1 MAKVGFWLRGS
12 RGKLA
17 GASMGRGAKGE
28 TIVREIVTPK
38 NPRTVAQCMQRM
50 KIAPAQ
56 KFFNAFEI
64 MLSNAFEGVQYGA
77 ESRRYFIGKV
87 MRLEGPY
94 IQKGVDRFIPAAYP
108 FSEGSIPSVPIKAF
122 NGGTSLIVLDLQSA
136 EPGITPAILAEA
148 LNVTTDYQISVVVVN
163 NNNGLFV
170 PSYIGYEDRLTIA
183 ELPANSLTKEDGNI
197 ALHIKNLGL
206 DNTNVVAACV
216 VLSKQDASGKWL
228 RSTQDMVISNE
239 LISSLYSVDALN
251 AAIASYSS
259 EAANTINSEWYYNLG
274 IAQPYPG
281 KLITANV
288 EIEVGDV
295 ILGAQNAVIGVKQV
309 NGSVRNTLFVDSLT
323 NPTKQAMVVNGALKL
338 NGIPQDII
346 TAGVVE
352 TFAANGYSTE
362 EWKGIYADQL
372 GIYNTSDSGSRSFTG
387 WIKYGGPEVTL
398 VRTGYKTLPY
408 QDGGEG
414 PSGEAKFFGAFD
426 AQGNFYPIKCANTE
440 NKWYGMNLTNPQGYG
455 DALDKPIAWG
465 HVVASS
471 AIVENQVIELEDIS
485 DPVWDWLAANGV
497 SLSIW
502 YQRP

>member
-56 KFFNAFEI
+56 KFFNAFEE
-64 MLSNAFEGVQYGA
+64 MLSNAFEGVQYGS

-122 NGGTSLIVLDLQSA
+122 NGGTNLIVLDLQSA
-136 EPGITPAILAEA
+136 EPGITPQILADA
-148 LNVTTDYQISVVVVN
+148 LNVTTEYQISVVVVN
-163 NNNGLFV
+163 NNNGLFI

-183 ELPANSLTKEDGNI
+183 ELPANSLTKQDGNI
-197 ALHIKNLGL
+197 ALHIHNLGL

-216 VLSKQDASGKWL
+216 VLSKQDAGGKWL

-239 LISSLYSVDALN
+239 LIASLYSVDALN
-251 AAIASYSS
+251 TAVASYSS
-259 EAANTINSEWYYNLG
+259 DAANTINSEWYYNLG
-274 IAQPYPG
+274 IAQPWPG

-288 EIEVGDV
+288 EIEVGD
-295 ILGAQNAVIGVKQV
+295 ILLGAQKAVIGVKQV
-309 NGSVRNTLFVDSLT
+309 NGTVKNTLFVDSLT
-323 NPTKQAMVVNGALKL
+323 NPTKQAMVVGGALKL
-338 NGIPQDII
+338 NGIPQPII
-346 TAGVVE
+346 DAGVVA

-362 EWKGIYADQL
+362 EWKDIYANQL
-372 GIYNTSDSGSRSFTG
+372 SIYYTSTDESRLTGLMYWRDYQGQKVLVNAEGKVIAFTRYDHEFDPSSDSVVELRVSGGVTG
-387 WIKYGGPEVTL
+387 PYAVETVEEGDPKTQAAVQAWGVELYHGYYDGGGLAWWYMGGTYVAITSQSASVNVINPEV
-398 VRTGYKTLPY
+398 
-408 QDGGEG
+408 
-414 PSGEAKFFGAFD
+414 A
-426 AQGNFYPIKCANTE
+426 GNYP
-440 NKWYGMNLTNPQGYG
+440 Q
-455 DALDKPIAWG
+455 
-465 HVVASS
+465 
-471 AIVENQVIELEDIS
+471 
-485 DPVWDWLAANGV
+485 
-497 SLSIW
+497 
-502 YQRP
+502 

>member
-56 KFFNAFEI
+56 KFYNAFSE

-77 ESRRYFIGKV
+77 ESRRYFIGKI

-122 NGGTSLIVLDLQSA
+122 NGGTNLIVLDLQSA
-136 EPGITPAILAEA
+136 EPGITPEILAEA

-183 ELPANSLTKEDGNI
+183 ELPANTLTKQDGNI
-197 ALHIKNLGL
+197 ALHIQNLGL

-228 RSTQDMVISNE
+228 RSTQNMVISNE
-239 LISSLYSVDALN
+239 LIASLYSIDALN

-259 EAANTINSEWYYNLG
+259 DAANTINSEWYYNLG

-338 NGIPQDII
+338 NDIPQDII
-346 TAGVVE
+346 TAGVVT
-352 TFAANGYSTE
+352 TFAANGYTTE
-362 EWKGIYADQL
+362 EWKDIYAGQL
-372 GIYNTSDSGSRSFTG
+372 GIYNTS
-387 WIKYGGPEVTL
+387 GGGDTPASTLTINTLGGTPVTL
-398 VRTGYKTLPY
+398 VGVRNITGQYGSGAEAEPGNVVVAY
-408 QDGGEG
+408 DAEG
-414 PSGEAKFFGAFD
+414 
-426 AQGNFYPIKCANTE
+426 NNYLIKNQNTE
-440 NKWYGMNLTNPQGYG
+440 MWSYGAYLVHADKFENEQPESAWIGSVTTPAPTDNNTVKTEEPDDELATWLMN
-455 DALDKPIAWG
+455 
-465 HVVASS
+465 
-471 AIVENQVIELEDIS
+471 
-485 DPVWDWLAANGV
+485 NGV
-497 SLSIW
+497 SAKIFVHL
-502 YQRP
+502 P